1 MDNEYF
7 IQTSYISSPP
17 TFIKTL
23 GGFYSK
29 EGTSINVAL
38 EFNSNF
44 TNDSIKS
51 LTIDNQNRWV
61 KISKP
66 KKLLQGKW
74 LMAGRVTD
82 DGERRRDLTRSRKTM
97 KFLID
102 G

>member
-38 EFNSNF
+38 EFKSNF
-44 TNDSIKS
+44 RALSTYSS
-51 LTIDNQNRWV
+51 GWLAPLR
-61 KISKP
+61 
-66 KKLLQGKW
+66 KLKLDVIQSS
-74 LMAGRVTD
+74 
-82 DGERRRDLTRSRKTM
+82 E
-97 KFLID
+97 
-102 G
+102 